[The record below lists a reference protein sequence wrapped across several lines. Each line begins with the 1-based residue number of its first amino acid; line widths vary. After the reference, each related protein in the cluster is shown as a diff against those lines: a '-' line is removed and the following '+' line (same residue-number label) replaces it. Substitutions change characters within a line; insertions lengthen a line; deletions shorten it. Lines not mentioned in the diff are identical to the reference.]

1 MQKGNSVPST
11 HLSSSKNP
19 TLTVISP
26 HRGAKNEPMPYII
39 GICGGPSSGKSTVA
53 RSIKSKLEPKCS
65 AVILNLINFYKPI
78 RGNLRRRSRG
88 NSMRE
93 DIETK
98 NEEELKSE
106 IRDVYR
112 KNDFDSP
119 EAIDWQLLNKGVQAL
134 KNLQPFNKPIYDD
147 ETMMR

>member
-1 MQKGNSVPST
+1 
-11 HLSSSKNP
+11 
-19 TLTVISP
+19 
-26 HRGAKNEPMPYII
+26 
-39 GICGGPSSGKSTVA
+39 
-53 RSIKSKLEPKCS
+53 
-65 AVILNLINFYKPI
+65 
-78 RGNLRRRSRG
+78 
-88 NSMRE
+88 MRE
-93 DIETK
+93 EIETK

-119 EAIDWQLLNKGVQAL
+119 DAIDWQLLNKGVQAL